1 MKRILSYLALFCF
14 AACSFTACTRDD
26 GSMSG
31 PAGGDNSI
39 RLGISGIER
48 MTRAEDNAVESR
60 VDRLDVLI
68 FDAAGAKKHYER
80 VAAGSVSQGVVTLRA
95 ERTDFDADAGYW
107 VYLIANTSYGTE
119 DFEALTTR
127 DGLLGMM
134 QRDENIHMTGLSN
147 VSNAPETFLMDGI
160 AYPKGESEPD
170 TPRTVVL
177 YDGERSSDTELM
189 VTLRRAAAKIV
200 VRIKKGA
207 SITFDDYATAAGHG
221 CGYYLRNMPIS
232 TSLVAGVQ
240 LTAEVATP
248 DKNSAGYFQWGVG
261 DDKTSIDEVR
271 VTAYAYSHDWDN
283 KSALDWEPRLVVNL
297 PMWYHGE
304 PGDSDYNPNKEDANF
319 LERSYY
325 QIPIC
330 RPSVKQLERNHYYE
344 VTVEVNAKG
353 AADASEPVDLGP
365 ISYSVREWDEQTID
379 IGGETNR
386 PHYLMVNTDSL
397 EMHNMADDTTTIE
410 FASSSKVTVTV
421 ERSWFINK
429 FGEERTLSTGDI
441 TVGPDA
447 ELSGHIKVHSPVPT
461 NNAPRYIRLKV
472 TNEDGSEARYITVIQ
487 YPLVYITNTQG
498 WYSYRSDFGGTTY
511 EEKGAN
517 GYVAANYDGGWSYKT
532 SPGITNGSYNFF
544 ASKVAYSTNQ
554 GKSDIRAYHW
564 NRTQDGYAFAP
575 STGFTHLNNARM
587 YHIRITASSGDYTLG
602 IPRRDADNY
611 TASDDV
617 VSNNSKV
624 VSPSFLIAS
633 QLGAT
638 LNAST
643 KNIAERHC
651 EKYVETY
658 VDDEGNTV
666 HLDNWRLP
674 TQYEIGVILGLQP
687 GENENTD
694 DMAVD
699 IVLDGTSY
707 WSASGQVS
715 MSNWHNIVTSNGSND
730 RRVRCIRD
738 VYDTD
743 DL

>member
-95 ERTDFDADAGYW
+95 ERTDFEADAGYW
-107 VYLIANTSYGTE
+107 VYLIANTSHGTE

-160 AYPKGESEPD
+160 AYPKGESEPGS
-170 TPRTVVL
+170 PGTVVL
-177 YDGERSSDTELM
+177 YDGDRSNDTELM

-248 DKNSAGYFQWGVG
+248 DKNSAGYFQWGVD

-297 PMWYHGE
+297 PLWYHGE

-447 ELSGHIKVHSPVPT
+447 ELSGHIEVHSPVPT

-498 WYSYRSDFGGTTY
+498 WYSYRNDFDGTTY
-511 EEKGAN
+511 EKRGTN
-517 GYVAANYDGGWSYKT
+517 GYVSASYIRGT
-532 SPGITNGSYNFF
+532 WTPSTIVGFGTFT
-544 ASKVAYSTNQ
+544 SKVAELKTSGSDR
-554 GKSDIRAYHW
+554 GKSSIYYYSW
-564 NRTQDGYAFAP
+564 EYAWGDTAENSGNSI
-575 STGFTHLNNARM
+575 STLNNARM

-602 IPRRDADNY
+602 IPRRDADDY
-611 TASDDV
+611 TASDDE

-638 LNAST
+638 QTASST
-643 KNIAERHC
+643 AQAESHC
-651 EKYVETY
+651 ARYVETY

-687 GENENTD
+687 GVNENTD

-699 IVLDGTSY
+699 RVLTGSRY
-707 WSASGQVS
+707 WSASGAVS
-715 MSNWHNIVTSNGSND
+715 ISDWHNVTNSGSHYI
-730 RRVRCIRD
+730 RCIRD

>member
-95 ERTDFDADAGYW
+95 ERTDFEADAGYW
-107 VYLIANTSYGTE
+107 VYLIANTSHGTE

-160 AYPKGESEPD
+160 AYPKGESEPGS
-170 TPRTVVL
+170 PGTVVL
-177 YDGERSSDTELM
+177 YDGDRSNDTELM

-248 DKNSAGYFQWGVG
+248 DKNSAGYFQWGVD

-297 PMWYHGE
+297 PLWYHGE

-429 FGEERTLSTGDI
+429 FGEERTLSTGDV

-447 ELSGHIKVHSPVPT
+447 ELSGHIEVHSPVPT
-461 NNAPRYIRLKV
+461 NNTPRYIRLKV

-511 EEKGAN
+511 ENRGSN
-517 GYVAANYDGGWSYKT
+517 GYVSASYSRGT
-532 SPGITNGSYNFF
+532 WTPSTQTTGTFT
-544 ASKVAYSTNQ
+544 SKVAELKTSGSDR
-554 GKSDIRAYHW
+554 GKSSIYYYSWVNTWGDTAEKNGNI
-564 NRTQDGYAFAP
+564 
-575 STGFTHLNNARM
+575 STLNNARM

-611 TASDDV
+611 TASDDE

-638 LNAST
+638 QTASST
-643 KNIAERHC
+643 AQAESHC
-651 EKYVETY
+651 ARYVETY

-687 GENENTD
+687 GVNENTD

-699 IVLDGTSY
+699 RVLTGSRY
-707 WSASGQVS
+707 WSASGAVS
-715 MSNWHNIVTSNGSND
+715 ISDWHNVTNSGSHYI
-730 RRVRCIRD
+730 RCIRD

>member
-107 VYLIANTSYGTE
+107 VYLIANTSHGTE

-160 AYPKGESEPD
+160 AYPKGESEPGS
-170 TPRTVVL
+170 PGTVVL
-177 YDGERSSDTELM
+177 YDGERSNDTELM

-304 PGDSDYNPNKEDANF
+304 PGDSDYNPNKVDANF

-325 QIPIC
+325 QIPLC
-330 RPSVKQLERNHYYE
+330 RPSVKRLERNHYYE

-365 ISYSVREWDEQTID
+365 IGYSVREWNEQTID

-421 ERSWFINK
+421 ERSWFVNK
-429 FGEERTLSTGDI
+429 FGEERTLSTRDI

-447 ELSGHIKVHSPVPT
+447 ELSGHIEVHSPVPT

-472 TNEDGSEARYITVIQ
+472 TNDDGSEARYITVIQ

-498 WYSYRSDFGGTTY
+498 WYSYRNDFGGTTY
-511 EEKGAN
+511 EDRGTN
-517 GYVAANYDGGWSYKT
+517 GYVSAEYNSYRGT
-532 SPGITNGSYNFF
+532 WTPSPDRTGTFT
-544 ASKVAYSTNQ
+544 SKVAELKTSGSDR
-554 GKSDIRAYHW
+554 GKSSIYYYTW
-564 NRTQDGYAFAP
+564 QDVRGDTAKKNG
-575 STGFTHLNNARM
+575 SGIDGLNNARM

-617 VSNNSKV
+617 VPNNSKV

-638 LNAST
+638 QTASST
-643 KNIAERHC
+643 AQAESHC
-651 EKYVETY
+651 ARYVETY

-674 TQYEIGVILGLQP
+674 TQYEIGVILGLPP
-687 GENENTD
+687 GANENTD

-699 IVLDGTSY
+699 RVLTGSRY
-707 WSASGQVS
+707 WSASGAVS
-715 MSNWHNIVTSNGSND
+715 SSNWHNVTTSGSYNI
-730 RRVRCIRD
+730 RCIRD